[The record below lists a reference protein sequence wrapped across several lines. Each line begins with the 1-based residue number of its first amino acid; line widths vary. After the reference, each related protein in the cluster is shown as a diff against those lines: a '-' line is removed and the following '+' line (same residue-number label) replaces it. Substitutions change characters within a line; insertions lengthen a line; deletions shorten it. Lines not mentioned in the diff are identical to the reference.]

1 MTFNLRILLKGH
13 YSYIAPVETWYS
25 LSVNLSRWAFVEYR
39 SGQLFTPISHG
50 LSFLFPV
57 CLRNPITAPDH
68 ATRSGKHPAHL
79 PYYVLS
85 SRYIFLVFVLIF
97 ICFSSS
103 HTAVICAYPPHFCTE
118 YFIGIYQYMA
128 RCYNHNA
135 CTVNSLIC
143 YRKW

>member
-68 ATRSGKHPAHL
+68 ATQIGKTPRSPSLLCTIKQI
-79 PYYVLS
+79 
-85 SRYIFLVFVLIF
+85 YIFSFCFNFYLFRF
-97 ICFSSS
+97 ISYSCSICLPATFFYWVHYRDISIWQN
-103 HTAVICAYPPHFCTE
+103 VINITHVP
-118 YFIGIYQYMA
+118 
-128 RCYNHNA
+128 
-135 CTVNSLIC
+135 
-143 YRKW
+143 